1 MTFYEF
7 INFEGFRENT
17 SPVLTDRPYLD
28 KLNNL
33 KIFHKKGVLIV
44 KLLNF
49 QVSKSYP

>member
-7 INFEGFRENT
+7 TNFEGFREST

-49 QVSKSYP
+49 QVWKLYP

>member
-7 INFEGFRENT
+7 INFEGFREST

-33 KIFHKKGVLIV
+33 EVFHKKDVLIV

-49 QVSKSYP
+49 QVSKYYP